1 MQPCWLQGS
10 SFINRPGAGHSSR
23 SGVAKLKL
31 VVYTTYLVLLT
42 ACAITADSDWQPRI
56 GRFSL
61 DDAKRELGRPES
73 CVGLDDGGTAC
84 SWTIAKSRNAM
95 DKLVLTFGPNGKLA
109 TFNNVHF

>member
-1 MQPCWLQGS
+1 VKHLAC
-10 SFINRPGAGHSSR
+10 A
-23 SGVAKLKL
+23 
-31 VVYTTYLVLLT
+31 TYLLLLT
-42 ACAITADSDWQPRI
+42 ACAGTANSDWQPRI

-61 DDAKRELGRPES
+61 DDAKRELGHPES

-84 SWTIAKSRNAM
+84 SWTTAKSRDEV